1 MFSRA
6 LFFERGKRS
15 DDVRARFLDWKKSEL
30 ENGFLAKQSSPRAF
44 LERRQNFAEEA
55 AQKARKTTPPPPL
68 HKSMSGKTATFD
80 DKASPVVHA
89 DDPEF
94 GGHQNRRFVKV
105 VSYTM
110 ASSKI
115 RRALANQLT
124 IFASKKHL
132 RARKQG
138 ELFAQLVFLLYVASC
153 VAHNPKE
160 GVGRRVDNA
169 SACGYNA
176 IVPWYVGVLF
186 YASATASNNAC
197 AWYVVRSVRA
207 DENAR
212 RATMRMVVGMVSVLS
227 LYSTMYFPRC
237 FWQCHQTSVWMW
249 AISTSVLMIMKDD
262 DRTKS
267 STRNEGKSKGEDE
280 DDENDTANTTNT
292 SLRLLA
298 QHHALT
304 TPPVKMYLF
313 PLVWFTGF
321 LICVVLYYDN
331 SYFFFF
337 GESIA
342 SMAYS
347 AWAMS
352 KHLGGGGGGGGGES
366 AGAQKW
372 PPRNYTVRDYLLR
385 DASAGCVLY
394 YLCEVINRPRLCP
407 NGIAFVR
414 GPPLLPFITT

>member
-1 MFSRA
+1 
-6 LFFERGKRS
+6 
-15 DDVRARFLDWKKSEL
+15 
-30 ENGFLAKQSSPRAF
+30 
-44 LERRQNFAEEA
+44 
-55 AQKARKTTPPPPL
+55 
-68 HKSMSGKTATFD
+68 MSGTATD
-80 DKASPVVHA
+80 ASLS
-89 DDPEF
+89 DPEF
-94 GGHQNRRFVKV
+94 GGNNVEEEESTKRRRATHHQKHPRVVVTKV
-105 VSYTM
+105 SI
-110 ASSKI
+110 ASI

-153 VAHNPKE
+153 VALPK

-280 DDENDTANTTNT
+280 NDENDTANTTNT

-304 TPPVKMYLF
+304 TTPVKMYLF

-352 KHLGGGGGGGGGES
+352 KHLGGGGGGGGES

>member
-1 MFSRA
+1 MFARVFSR
-6 LFFERGKRS
+6 LEKKR
-15 DDVRARFLDWKKSEL
+15 EL
-30 ENGFLAKQSSPRAF
+30 EKWIPLAKQLSPLRAF
-44 LERRQNFAEEA
+44 WNERRQNFAPEEA

-94 GGHQNRRFVKV
+94 GGHQNRPRFVKV

-132 RARKQG
+132 RAGKQG

-227 LYSTMYFPRC
+227 LYSTMYFPRY

-280 DDENDTANTTNT
+280 NDENDTANTTNT

-304 TPPVKMYLF
+304 TPPVKIFFSARVVHRVLH
-313 PLVWFTGF
+313 LRR
-321 LICVVLYYDN
+321 LI
-331 SYFFFF
+331 
-337 GESIA
+337 
-342 SMAYS
+342 
-347 AWAMS
+347 
-352 KHLGGGGGGGGGES
+352 
-366 AGAQKW
+366 
-372 PPRNYTVRDYLLR
+372 LR
-385 DASAGCVLY
+385 
-394 YLCEVINRPRLCP
+394 
-407 NGIAFVR
+407 
-414 GPPLLPFITT
+414 

>member
-1 MFSRA
+1 MDSSFWNA
-6 LFFERGKRS
+6 KR
-15 DDVRARFLDWKKSEL
+15 KK
-30 ENGFLAKQSSPRAF
+30 P
-44 LERRQNFAEEA
+44 
-55 AQKARKTTPPPPL
+55 ARKRRRDTTV
-68 HKSMSGKTATFD
+68 STMSGTATD
-80 DKASPVVHA
+80 ASLS
-89 DDPEF
+89 DPEF
-94 GGHQNRRFVKV
+94 GGNTVEEEEEESTKRRRATHHQKHPKRISVVTKV
-105 VSYTM
+105 SI
-110 ASSKI
+110 ASI

-138 ELFAQLVFLLYVASC
+138 ELFTQIVFLLYVASC
-153 VAHNPKE
+153 VAL
-160 GVGRRVDNA
+160 VGRKVENA

-176 IVPWYVGVLF
+176 LVPWYVGVLF

-212 RATMRMVVGMVSVLS
+212 RATMRMVFGMVSVLS

-249 AISTSVLMIMKDD
+249 AISTSVLMIMKEDGEED
-262 DRTKS
+262 TSKSSDRTKS
-267 STRNEGKSKGEDE
+267 STRNEGGKGEDE
-280 DDENDTANTTNT
+280 DDDNDNANTTNK

-313 PLVWFTGF
+313 PLVWFSGF
-321 LICVVLYYDN
+321 LICVVLYHDN

-352 KHLGGGGGGGGGES
+352 KHLGGGGES

-414 GPPLLPFITT
+414 GPALLPFITT

>member
-1 MFSRA
+1 MFARA
-6 LFFERGKRS
+6 FS
-15 DDVRARFLDWKKSEL
+15 LDWKKKRIG
-30 ENGFLAKQSSPRAF
+30 NWKFLSRNKIVATSAF
-44 LERRQNFAEEA
+44 LEQKRRQNVAEEA
-55 AQKARKTTPPPPL
+55 AQKALWKTTQPL
-68 HKSMSGKTATFD
+68 RYTSMSGKTATD
-80 DKASPVVHA
+80 DDTSPVHTA
-89 DDPEF
+89 DPEF
-94 GGHQNRRFVKV
+94 GGINTRRQNHRRVTTKV
-105 VSYTM
+105 VSCV
-110 ASSKI
+110 ASI

-138 ELFAQLVFLLYVASC
+138 ELFAQLVFLVYVASC
-153 VAHNPKE
+153 VALPSK
-160 GVGRRVDNA
+160 GVVGGRRVDNA
-169 SACGYNA
+169 SACGFNA

-262 DRTKS
+262 DRTTS
-267 STRNEGKSKGEDE
+267 STRNEGESKGEDE
-280 DDENDTANTTNT
+280 NDENDTANTTNT

-321 LICVVLYYDN
+321 LICVVLYYEN

-352 KHLGGGGGGGGGES
+352 KHLGGGGGGGGGGGES

>member
-30 ENGFLAKQSSPRAF
+30 ENGFLTKQSSPRAF
-44 LERRQNFAEEA
+44 LERRQNFAEA
-55 AQKARKTTPPPPL
+55 AQKARKTTPL
-68 HKSMSGKTATFD
+68 CTSMSGKTATD
-80 DKASPVVHA
+80 DASPVNA
-89 DDPEF
+89 DPEF
-94 GGHQNRRFVKV
+94 GGRGAKTHHHQNNNRQQNRRVKV
-105 VSYTM
+105 VSYM
-110 ASSKI
+110 ASI

-352 KHLGGGGGGGGGES
+352 KHLGGGGGGGGES

>member
-1 MFSRA
+1 M
-6 LFFERGKRS
+6 
-15 DDVRARFLDWKKSEL
+15 
-30 ENGFLAKQSSPRAF
+30 ENGFLSQNNHRLYARF
-44 LERRQNFAEEA
+44 WNERRQNFAPEEA

-94 GGHQNRRFVKV
+94 GGHQNRPRFVKV

-132 RARKQG
+132 RAGKQG
-138 ELFAQLVFLLYVASC
+138 ELFAQLVFLLYVSSC

-267 STRNEGKSKGEDE
+267 STRNEGKSKGKDE
-280 DDENDTANTTNT
+280 NDENDTANTTNT

-352 KHLGGGGGGGGGES
+352 KHLGGGGGGGGGGES

>member
-1 MFSRA
+1 
-6 LFFERGKRS
+6 
-15 DDVRARFLDWKKSEL
+15 
-30 ENGFLAKQSSPRAF
+30 
-44 LERRQNFAEEA
+44 
-55 AQKARKTTPPPPL
+55 
-68 HKSMSGKTATFD
+68 
-80 DKASPVVHA
+80 
-89 DDPEF
+89 
-94 GGHQNRRFVKV
+94 
-105 VSYTM
+105 
-110 ASSKI
+110 
-115 RRALANQLT
+115 
-124 IFASKKHL
+124 
-132 RARKQG
+132 
-138 ELFAQLVFLLYVASC
+138 
-153 VAHNPKE
+153 
-160 GVGRRVDNA
+160 
-169 SACGYNA
+169 
-176 IVPWYVGVLF
+176 
-186 YASATASNNAC
+186 
-197 AWYVVRSVRA
+197 
-207 DENAR
+207 
-212 RATMRMVVGMVSVLS
+212 
-227 LYSTMYFPRC
+227 
-237 FWQCHQTSVWMW
+237 MW

-280 DDENDTANTTNT
+280 NDENDTANTTNT

-321 LICVVLYYDN
+321 FICVVLYYDN

-352 KHLGGGGGGGGGES
+352 KHLGGGGGGGGGGES

>member
-1 MFSRA
+1 MSGEKEVTMF
-6 LFFERGKRS
+6 
-15 DDVRARFLDWKKSEL
+15 ARFLDWKKSEL
-30 ENGFLAKQSSPRAF
+30 DSSQQQSSPRAF
-44 LERRQNFAEEA
+44 LERQNFAE
-55 AQKARKTTPPPPL
+55 AQKARKTTPL
-68 HKSMSGKTATFD
+68 YYKSMSGKTATTD
-80 DKASPVVHA
+80 DASLVVNA
-89 DDPEF
+89 DPEF
-94 GGHQNRRFVKV
+94 GGRAKTHHQLNNRQNHHRVKV
-105 VSYTM
+105 VSVL
-110 ASSKI
+110 ASI

-153 VAHNPKE
+153 VALP

-352 KHLGGGGGGGGGES
+352 KHLGGGGGGGGES

-407 NGIAFVR
+407 NAIAFVR

>member
-1 MFSRA
+1 MDSSFWNA
-6 LFFERGKRS
+6 KR
-15 DDVRARFLDWKKSEL
+15 KK
-30 ENGFLAKQSSPRAF
+30 P
-44 LERRQNFAEEA
+44 
-55 AQKARKTTPPPPL
+55 ARKRRRDTTV
-68 HKSMSGKTATFD
+68 STMSGTATD
-80 DKASPVVHA
+80 ASLS
-89 DDPEF
+89 DPEF
-94 GGHQNRRFVKV
+94 GGNNVEEEEEESTKRRRATHHQKHPKRGVVTKV
-105 VSYTM
+105 SI
-110 ASSKI
+110 ASI

-138 ELFAQLVFLLYVASC
+138 ELFTQIVFLLYVASC
-153 VAHNPKE
+153 VAL
-160 GVGRRVDNA
+160 VGRKVENA

-176 IVPWYVGVLF
+176 LVPWYVGVLF

-212 RATMRMVVGMVSVLS
+212 RATMRMMFGMVSVLS

-249 AISTSVLMIMKDD
+249 AISTSVLMIMKEDGEED
-262 DRTKS
+262 TSKSSDRTKS
-267 STRNEGKSKGEDE
+267 STRNEGGKGEDE
-280 DDENDTANTTNT
+280 DDDNDNANTTNK

-313 PLVWFTGF
+313 PLVWFSGF
-321 LICVVLYYDN
+321 LICVVLYHDN

-414 GPPLLPFITT
+414 GPALLPFITT